1 MSPQLCVRYCISHKV
16 YADSP
21 RPNLDLIWWAALRIL
36 LRRPVVNA
44 PAFDLVSQPVTDSDT
59 LTALLWP
66 SILLV
71 GTILFVAVGCNSG
84 GKVNELRQE
93 NERLRQKLDAA
104 QGEAASLQRGQTV
117 EVLSTDVYFKSG
129 SAELTSTGVEELKR
143 VAQRIREEF
152 PDRTIRIEG
161 YTDSQPIGQ
170 QLADRFPSN
179 WELSAARAARVA
191 RHFRWTHDMDP
202 DRFEVVGFG
211 SQHPVATNETEEG
224 RRKNRRVRVAVLQRP
239 PTPE

>member
-1 MSPQLCVRYCISHKV
+1 MTKPDTST
-16 YADSP
+16 
-21 RPNLDLIWWAALRIL
+21 AL
-36 LRRPVVNA
+36 PW
-44 PAFDLVSQPVTDSDT
+44 T
-59 LTALLWP
+59 LT
-66 SILLV
+66 LLV
-71 GTILFVAVGCNSG
+71 GVVLGVAAGCNSG
-84 GKVNELRQE
+84 GTVTEIREE
-93 NERLRQKLDAA
+93 NERLRQKLEAA
-104 QGEAASLQRGQTV
+104 QSEAASLQRGQTV
-117 EVLSTDVYFKSG
+117 EVLSTDVYFQSG
-129 SAELTSTGVEELKR
+129 SAELTPKGVKELKG

-161 YTDSQPIGQ
+161 YTDSRPIGE
-170 QLADRFPSN
+170 QLTTRFPSN

-224 RRKNRRVRVAVLQRP
+224 RRRNRRVRVAVLQRP